1 MKNLENFGNI
11 DLYGV
16 RVAAPPETGEIIK
29 NLETCKILKFFALFI
44 QIGEILIKGL
54 QYFGKNR
61 HECSFAI
68 FLGKLSKLYKLLSII
83 EVHQARTI

>member
-29 NLETCKILKFFALFI
+29 NLETCKILKIFI
-44 QIGEILIKGL
+44 NYVIILCQWKPAKWFLHVQISRMSVLEGL
-54 QYFGKNR
+54 LR
-61 HECSFAI
+61 
-68 FLGKLSKLYKLLSII
+68 
-83 EVHQARTI
+83 